1 MYESLQQLDNLT
13 ISFNK
18 TGNWLLMV
26 FMAVV
31 MYGVALGLRPQFFKG
46 VFNRPGSMIVG
57 LVCQWAILP
66 LLTFLLCVL
75 LDGLIPPLVAMGLIL
90 VAACPGGAVSNFMT
104 QYSKGNAELSVLM
117 STITTIAAPIFTPI
131 NYAIWGGLY
140 VKYMNAHAGSVL
152 RTLQVPPLQIA
163 TTVIL
168 IIGIPVLLGLL
179 TVKIAPRRSEKLKNI
194 MRYVSIA
201 VFMGVL
207 VIMLSQN
214 LLSFKEY
221 FGWIFLVVF
230 IHNLL
235 GFAIGYT
242 AATIARTP
250 VKDRRAITLETGIQ
264 NSGLGLLLLL
274 NTGIF
279 PPEIAKGGMVF
290 VAAWWGVWHI
300 ISGLLLGSLFRFTG
314 FDTGAL
320 SKFWHKNNEE
330 ENTRQ

>member
-13 ISFNK
+13 ISFNR

-46 VFNRPGSMIVG
+46 VFNRPGSLIVG
-57 LVCQWAILP
+57 LVCQWVVLP
-66 LLTFLLCVL
+66 FLTFLLCVL

-104 QYSKGNAELSVLM
+104 QYSKGNTELSVLM
-117 STITTIAAPIFTPI
+117 STITTLAAPISTPI

-140 VKYMNAHAGSVL
+140 VKYMHAQAGSVL
-152 RTLQVPPLQIA
+152 RTLQVPPVQIA
-163 TTVIL
+163 VTVIF
-168 IIGIPVLLGLL
+168 IIGVPILLGLA
-179 TVKIAPRRSEKLKNI
+179 TVKLAPNVGEKLKNVL
-194 MRYVSIA
+194 RYISIA
-201 VFMGVL
+201 VFLGIFIM
-207 VIMLSQN
+207 MLSQN
-214 LLSFKEY
+214 MLSFKEY
-221 FGWIFLVVF
+221 IGWIFIVVLV
-230 IHNLL
+230 HNLL
-235 GFAIGYT
+235 GFVIGYC
-242 AATIARTP
+242 ASTIARTP

-264 NSGLGLLLLL
+264 NSGLGLLLLF
-274 NTGIF
+274 NSGIF

-300 ISGLLLGSLFRFTG
+300 ISGLLLGSLFRHTG
-314 FDTGAL
+314 FDTGGL

-330 ENTRQ
+330 ENT